1 MKMEE
6 CCGNCYWNMVTKVG
20 IICLHMDSDCVG
32 DVVEAKSKCP
42 LFEEWPE
49 CKDVNA
55 NGCC

>member
-1 MKMEE
+1 MKMDE
-6 CCGNCYWNMVTKVG
+6 CCRNCYWNMVTKCG

-49 CKDVNA
+49 CKDVKD
-55 NGCC
+55 NG